1 MYKNFFDKLV
11 NDYMVEVPEDNEYI
25 AKENVYKILCDYIF
39 NNLVTYV
46 FIGCFIITK
55 FVFFR

>member
-1 MYKNFFDKLV
+1 MYENFFDKLV
-11 NDYMVEVPEDNEYI
+11 EDYMKECPEDNEYI

-39 NNLVTYV
+39 NNLVTYA

-55 FVFFR
+55 FMFFR